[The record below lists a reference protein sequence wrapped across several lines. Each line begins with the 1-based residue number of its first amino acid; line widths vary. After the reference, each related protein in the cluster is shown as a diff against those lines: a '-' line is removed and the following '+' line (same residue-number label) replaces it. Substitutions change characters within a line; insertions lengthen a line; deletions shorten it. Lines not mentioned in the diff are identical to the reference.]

1 MARLAAG
8 HRMKD
13 LRCALR
19 LRASCLIPCLL
30 SVLPPWPFMSPKTWQ
45 QFEEL
50 LQLEDGRSLED
61 MRKQSILDICEWRI
75 DVLY

>member
-1 MARLAAG
+1 
-8 HRMKD
+8 
-13 LRCALR
+13 
-19 LRASCLIPCLL
+19 
-30 SVLPPWPFMSPKTWQ
+30 MSPKTWQ